1 MSSHRFPV
9 SLLLSS
15 GRFALPVASGLSCV
29 VLAAHCRYAVGG
41 EGIIS
46 SSLAPLVRYEERGAG
61 WPVLAEVDS
70 VIMSAWRVII
80 PPCSRRGDGSR
91 AVCFAIGF
99 PIAFVSFLVPCGCS
113 FRFYSLFATS
123 CDTTG
128 GELVSCLAAF
138 VLGWVVARSR
148 CLPCG
153 YCLALPCLPRASRAV
168 FPPASLAGL
177 FAIRSVRSAL
187 SSYRLAPR
195 SSDKWGGANV
205 ACVSVFVRLGRC
217 RLLLVVAGPW
227 MWRGGSPS
235 WVLLFTAVSMASAG
249 GVISVVPVACRVP
262 FYRSGVSRSPLLLAS
277 PSLSSW
283 AVG

>member
-99 PIAFVSFLVPCGCS
+99 PIAFVSFLVPCGYS
-113 FRFYSLFATS
+113 FRFSSLFAPS

-128 GELVSCLAAF
+128 GEGCFAAV
-138 VLGWVVARSR
+138 VLGWLVA
-148 CLPCG
+148 CAVAC
-153 YCLALPCLPRASRAV
+153 RA
-168 FPPASLAGL
+168 
-177 FAIRSVRSAL
+177 
-187 SSYRLAPR
+187 
-195 SSDKWGGANV
+195 WGGADRFRV
-205 ACVSVFVRLGRC
+205 RMAWYHFESFSPWWCSMWIVWLGGLLAVPMVYLYCQLVVYIVRLD
-217 RLLLVVAGPW
+217 
-227 MWRGGSPS
+227 
-235 WVLLFTAVSMASAG
+235 F
-249 GVISVVPVACRVP
+249 
-262 FYRSGVSRSPLLLAS
+262 
-277 PSLSSW
+277 
-283 AVG
+283 

>member
-46 SSLAPLVRYEERGAG
+46 SSLAPLVRYEERRAG

-99 PIAFVSFLVPCGCS
+99 PIAFVSFLVPYGCS

-148 CLPCG
+148 CLPCVG
-153 YCLALPCLPRASRAV
+153 RGVVSAWRVIIMGRSR
-168 FPPASLAGL
+168 
-177 FAIRSVRSAL
+177 R
-187 SSYRLAPR
+187 
-195 SSDKWGGANV
+195 GA
-205 ACVSVFVRLGRC
+205 
-217 RLLLVVAGPW
+217 
-227 MWRGGSPS
+227 
-235 WVLLFTAVSMASAG
+235 
-249 GVISVVPVACRVP
+249 
-262 FYRSGVSRSPLLLAS
+262 
-277 PSLSSW
+277 
-283 AVG
+283 